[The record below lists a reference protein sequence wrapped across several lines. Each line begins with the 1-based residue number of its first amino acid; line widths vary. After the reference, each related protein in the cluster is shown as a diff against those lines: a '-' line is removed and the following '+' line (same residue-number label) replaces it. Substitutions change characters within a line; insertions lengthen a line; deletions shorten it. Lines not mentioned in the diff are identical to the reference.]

1 MQYLSDVTVL
11 EDKYLTV
18 NFKVAGAVLKQN
30 VNRMKASLETLAGDD
45 LKKAVAAVEAGEQV
59 TVPGWDETFDSS
71 LFQLATRTKEG
82 IVSAEFDNGQCVVAL
97 DTKLTDELV
106 LEGVLRDV
114 VRQCQLIRKEAGYE
128 VEQRV
133 CMALS
138 SDSETVMRALN
149 DKTDYLKEELLAD
162 SVVFNAPLQADLEKE
177 VEIAGAKVKLAV
189 CKA

>member
-18 NFKVAGAVLKQN
+18 NFKAAGAVLKQN
-30 VNRMKASLETLAGDD
+30 VNRMKASLETLAGDN

-82 IVSAEFDNGQCVVAL
+82 IVSAEFNNGQCVVAL

-162 SVVFNAPLQADLEKE
+162 SVAFNAPLQADLEKE
-177 VEIAGAKVKLAV
+177 VEIAGSKVKLAV

>member
-1 MQYLSDVTVL
+1 M
-11 EDKYLTV
+11 
-18 NFKVAGAVLKQN
+18 
-30 VNRMKASLETLAGDD
+30 
-45 LKKAVAAVEAGEQV
+45 EAGEQV

-82 IVSAEFDNGQCVVAL
+82 IVSAEFNNGQCVVAL

-162 SVVFNAPLQADLEKE
+162 SVAFNATLQADLEKE
-177 VEIAGAKVKLAV
+177 VEIAGSKVKLAV

>member
-30 VNRMKASLETLAGDD
+30 VNRMKASLESLSGDD

-59 TVPGWDETFDSS
+59 TLPGWDETFDSS

-82 IVSAEFDNGQCVVAL
+82 IVSAEFNNGQCVVAL

-177 VEIAGAKVKLAV
+177 VEIAGSKVKLAV